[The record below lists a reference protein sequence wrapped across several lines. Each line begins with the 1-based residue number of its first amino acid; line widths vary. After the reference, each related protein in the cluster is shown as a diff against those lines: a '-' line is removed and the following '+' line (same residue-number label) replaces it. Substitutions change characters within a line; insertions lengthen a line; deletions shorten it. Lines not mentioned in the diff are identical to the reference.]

1 MGKIIERSA
10 STCLLLPEGP
20 YSVRFKGFE
29 ATMYLGR
36 APKICAEFQIISMGS
51 YFGMNVYRWWNVQPT
66 GKKFT
71 NNAWKVGKASNL
83 FREFAGIT
91 GRAPSR
97 LDRIPL
103 TELANY
109 PIRAE
114 VITVKENRIQ
124 KMIPEAARYSIISEL
139 SKGVL

>member
-10 STCLLLPEGP
+10 NTCLLLPEGT

-51 YFGMNVYRWWNVQPT
+51 YFGMLIYRWWNVQPT
-66 GKKFT
+66 GKKLT
-71 NNAWKVGKASNL
+71 NKSWKVGKASNL
-83 FREFAGIT
+83 FREYAGIT
-91 GRAPSR
+91 GSVPSR

-103 TELANY
+103 TELSNY

-114 VITVKENRIQ
+114 VTTVKEDRVQ
-124 KMIPEAARYSIISEL
+124 KAIPEAARYSIISEL
-139 SKGVL
+139 SKGFL